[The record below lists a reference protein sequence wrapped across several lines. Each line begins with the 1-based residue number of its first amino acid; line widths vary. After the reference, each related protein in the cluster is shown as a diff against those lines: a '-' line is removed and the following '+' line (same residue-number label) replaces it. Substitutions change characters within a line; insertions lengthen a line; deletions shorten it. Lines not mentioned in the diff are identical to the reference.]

1 MEDDYTEEM
10 TPLATFEG
18 VVKLE
23 DIVESQPTEATEFT
37 EHNCIRFQ
45 LKNFADMDLEYAI
58 CSVDNHYYLNVQDV
72 NGANALHKIKPE
84 YVELLTLEIEDA

>member
-1 MEDDYTEEM
+1 
-10 TPLATFEG
+10 
-18 VVKLE
+18 
-23 DIVESQPTEATEFT
+23 
-37 EHNCIRFQ
+37 

-84 YVELLTLEIEDA
+84 YVELLTSEIEDA